1 MVEDA
6 VLYRMKYAETVG
18 NALLPPVL
26 LPVIPP
32 CLNLHLAKCQEEDPP
47 PKLLLSLFINFWRAD
62 NKMGTVEL
70 TLGEMKMSGVFQM
83 A

>member
-1 MVEDA
+1 M
-6 VLYRMKYAETVG
+6 VLYRMKCEETVG
-18 NALLPPVL
+18 NALLPPML

-32 CLNLHLAKCQEEDPP
+32 CLNLCLAKCQEEDPP
-47 PKLLLSLFINFWRAD
+47 PKKKLLLSLFINFWRAD
-62 NKMGTVEL
+62 NRMGTVEL